1 MQVWREWTN
10 LPDGAWLWAVRWQ
23 FERRNKDSF
32 PFLLHRIAHFIS
44 YSPSFY
50 FLLSPSIFFLSITLS
65 FNYYS
70 LTLVLD
76 PIMMMVYLLVTQHMS
91 WGVFTESHLHI
102 LRFLFSIITF
112 NFFLST
118 SSSFNNYYTY
128 SSTRSRSDHGDGVLA
143 SHPAHVIGS
152 SQNRIFTSSG
162 FYFLLSLS
170 IFFLPTPSSFDNSL
184 YLFFDAFS
192 RSASSMWWGRTRAV
206 IFPPLPFL
214 FYSRHCA
221 CNRTFFPRM
230 LLVPEY

>member
-170 IFFLPTPSSFDNSL
+170 IFFYQPHHPLIIHYTYSS
-184 YLFFDAFS
+184 
-192 RSASSMWWGRTRAV
+192 T
-206 IFPPLPFL
+206 PFL
-214 FYSRHCA
+214 DPHPA
-221 CNRTFFPRM
+221 CDGVEHEQWSSPPPFSILFTTLCM
-230 LLVPEY
+230 Q

>member
-70 LTLVLD
+70 LTLFLD

-91 WGVFTESHLHI
+91 
-102 LRFLFSIITF
+102 
-112 NFFLST
+112 
-118 SSSFNNYYTY
+118 
-128 SSTRSRSDHGDGVLA
+128 
-143 SHPAHVIGS
+143 
-152 SQNRIFTSSG
+152 SQNRIFIFSG

-170 IFFLPTPSSFDNSL
+170 IFFYQPHHPLIIIIPILRLVQDPTMVMV
-184 YLFFDAFS
+184 Y
-192 RSASSMWWGRTRAV
+192 
-206 IFPPLPFL
+206 
-214 FYSRHCA
+214 
-221 CNRTFFPRM
+221 
-230 LLVPEY
+230 LLVTQHMW